1 MRRVVLILALL
12 TLPASVSAQR
22 PPDRAMMRNRAM
34 LERQIMQRFAGQIGN
49 EIGLTAARQSR
60 MEQWLVESNQRRR
73 DFARETMELRRRLAE
88 AVRSPDTSDAEFE
101 RILGELQDVRRR
113 ELEQLQAEEATLAE
127 SLSPR
132 ERAQVILGLAR
143 LQDRIRELIA
153 ERRIPQP
160 R

>member
-1 MRRVVLILALL
+1 VRRLVLVLALL
-12 TLPASVSAQR
+12 ALPASASAQ

-49 EIGLTAARQSR
+49 EIGLNAARQSS
-60 MEQWLVESNQRRR
+60 MEHWLVESNRRR
-73 DFARETMELRRRLAE
+73 REFARETMELRRHLAE
-88 AVRSPDTSDAEFE
+88 AVRSPDTPDTEFE
-101 RILGELQDVRRR
+101 RILGALQDVRRR
-113 ELEQLQAEEATLAE
+113 ELEQLQTEEDSLAE
-127 SLSPR
+127 TLSPR